1 MITLQIHIAN
11 GEPLKLDVE
20 ELPDMTDIAIVGSNP
35 RDRQDREVNWV
46 DDGVN
51 MVIIPWAR
59 INYIQILPSEDDEEE
74 FPLPFRND

>member
-11 GEPLKLDVE
+11 AEPVKLDVE
-20 ELPDMTDIAIVGSNP
+20 ELPGMTDIAVIGSNP
-35 RDRQDREVNWV
+35 RDRQEREVNWV

-51 MVIIPWAR
+51 MIIIPWSR